1 MNVIPIILKISLVL
15 VVLIL
20 FAGCTQ
26 TGKPNENPSQT
37 TVSAK
42 ITDPGGISQI
52 TQTTVSAKNTDSGG
66 ISQDTLTISPKGQAL
81 AQFIDSMDVEKH
93 WLSGTKGIN
102 WETGDPDP
110 NRPVYSTTVTHCS
123 NFVAAAS
130 LRLKVYLLR
139 PPEHDQDNL
148 VNAQNDWLNSQ
159 SGKDAGWTKLP
170 DAISAQYYAN
180 QGDFVVSSTK
190 GTDPNSN
197 TYETMFGHIA
207 VVRPSSKSH
216 AAILVSGPQ
225 VAEAGW
231 INSPNVSVKAG
242 YASIPGAWVGD
253 GNGAV
258 EFFMH
263 PIPDKALEVFYPK
276 TQ

>member
-1 MNVIPIILKISLVL
+1 MKVISFILKISLVL
-15 VVLIL
+15 GVLVL
-20 FAGCTQ
+20 FSGCTQ
-26 TGKPNENPSQT
+26 TGTTKENPSQITVST
-37 TVSAK
+37 TV
-42 ITDPGGISQI
+42 TDSGGIPQI
-52 TQTTVSAKNTDSGG
+52 THTTVSAKNTDSSG
-66 ISQDTLTISPKGQAL
+66 ISQDTLTISPKGQVL

-93 WLSGTKGIN
+93 WLSGTTGIN

-110 NRPVYSTTVTHCS
+110 NRPAYSTTVTHCS

-130 LRLKVYLLR
+130 LRLGVYLLR

-148 VNAQNDWLNSQ
+148 VNAQNDWLNSKM
-159 SGKDAGWTKLP
+159 GKDAGWTKLP

-197 TYETMFGHIA
+197 TYATMFGHTA

-242 YASIPGAWVGD
+242 YASIPGAWVGN
-253 GNGAV
+253 GKGAV

-263 PIPDKALEVFYPK
+263 PIPDKVLEASYSN
-276 TQ
+276 TR